1 VKRVHQSLMA
11 LAAIG
16 LLFSFLVY
24 LVYTANLVQFPFDYD
39 QGEGF
44 ELVDTVLFSQFKL
57 PYLNTEKFPFY
68 SSNYPPVYHIIAAP
82 FVPIFGPQYWYGRLL
97 SFLSTLVTAGAIAY
111 AVYREQPNRSIALF
125 AGLAFLSSNTVYH
138 IGPLFRQHIVMVM
151 FETLAIV
158 ILAYAF
164 PRRSWRG
171 LILGAILLIAAGY
184 TKQLAAITAV
194 SILVWM
200 FVRQPRRAILWG
212 LGFAAGGALIFIL
225 LNVASSGEW
234 WRQAIVANAGKIDP
248 LQVFGLFNLWWR
260 LHGFLIILA
269 VIFVVYETYIG
280 RWSLYTIWFLAAAG
294 LGGAA
299 SGTWGG
305 GDSYFSTSI
314 AALCLLSGIAAA
326 RFVNQGWTF
335 TPRWSKPIE
344 RFLQNQRVHAVVLI
358 VIPLL
363 YLGYA
368 RATLKMPTDGPVF
381 GPLAQILGVN
391 ATYEGR
397 FFDSATYDVGGYA
410 HIGHMV
416 TPQDTAA
423 GWQIVDL
430 MRQTEGLVLSE
441 EAGFVLAAGRQV
453 ITNPTQLKNLETA
466 GLFKG
471 TELIEMLEN
480 REFGLLV
487 MRGQLYPS
495 EVLRAMGTHYDWTD
509 TILMN
514 GFEYQIWYPKSAT
527 RSRDGL
533 PHTQP

>member
-1 VKRVHQSLMA
+1 MKRVHQILMIV
-11 LAAIG
+11 AAMG
-16 LLFSFLVY
+16 LLFGFLVY
-24 LVYTANLVQFPFDYD
+24 LVYAANLMQFPFDYD

-44 ELVDTVLFSQFKL
+44 ELVDTVMFSQFKL
-57 PYLNTEKFPFY
+57 PYLNTEEFPFY
-68 SSNYPPVYHIIAAP
+68 SSNYPPFYHILAAP

-111 AVYREQPNRSIALF
+111 AVYREQPHRGIAIL
-125 AGLAFLSSNTVYH
+125 AGLAFLSSNTIYH
-138 IGPLFRQHIVMVM
+138 IGPLFRQHISMVM
-151 FETLAIV
+151 FETLAV
-158 ILAYAF
+158 VVLAYAF

-171 LILGAILLIAAGY
+171 LIVGALLLLAAGY

-212 LGFAAGGALIFIL
+212 IGFTAGGALIFVL
-225 LNVASSGEW
+225 LNMASNGEW

-248 LQVFGLFNLWWR
+248 LRVFGLFNLWWR

-269 VIFVVYETYIG
+269 VIYVVYETYIG

-326 RFVNQGWTF
+326 RFVQQGWLF
-335 TPRWSKPIE
+335 TPRWSRPIGQFFQH
-344 RFLQNQRVHAVVLI
+344 RAVYAALLV

-368 RATLKMPTDGPVF
+368 RATLKMPTDGPIF
-381 GPLAQILGVN
+381 APLAQILGVYS
-391 ATYEGR
+391 TYEGR
-397 FFDSATYDVGGYA
+397 FFDSASYDVGGYA
-410 HIGHMV
+410 QIGHMV
-416 TPQDTAA
+416 TPEDTAA
-423 GWQIVDL
+423 GWQIVER
-430 MRQTEGLVLSE
+430 MRQADGLVLSE
-441 EAGFVLAAGRQV
+441 EAGLSFAAGQEI
-453 ITNPTQLKNLETA
+453 ITNPTQLLNLERA
-466 GLFKG
+466 GLFQG
-471 TELIEMLEN
+471 EALVSMLEN

-487 MRGQLYPS
+487 MRAQFYPY
-495 EVLRAMGTHYDWTD
+495 EVLRAIGTHYDWTE
-509 TILMN
+509 TIRMN
-514 GFEYQIWYPKSAT
+514 GFDYQLWYPKEE
-527 RSRDGL
+527 
-533 PHTQP
+533 

>member
-1 VKRVHQSLMA
+1 MKRVHQSLMV

-24 LVYTANLVQFPFDYD
+24 LVYTANLLQFPFDYD

-57 PYLNTEKFPFY
+57 PYLDTEQFPFY

-82 FVPIFGPQYWYGRLL
+82 FVPLFGPQYWYGRLL

-111 AVYREQPNRSIALF
+111 AVYREQPNRGIALF

-164 PRRSWRG
+164 PRRSWRS

-194 SILVWM
+194 SALVWM
-200 FVRQPRRAILWG
+200 FVRQPRRAIMWG
-212 LGFAAGGALIFIL
+212 IGFAIGGVLIFVL
-225 LNVASSGEW
+225 LNIASGGEW
-234 WRQAIVANAGKIDP
+234 WRQAIVANTGKIDP
-248 LQVFGLFNLWWR
+248 LQVFELFKLWWR

-269 VIFVVYETYIG
+269 VIYVIYETYIG

-326 RFVNQGWTF
+326 RFVEQGWIF
-335 TPRWSKPIE
+335 TPRWSKLIE
-344 RFLQNQRVHAVVLI
+344 RFLQNRVVHAVVLS

-368 RATLKMPTDGPVF
+368 RATLKMPTVGPVF
-381 GPLAQILGVN
+381 APLAQILGVN

-397 FFDSATYDVGGYA
+397 FFDSATYNVQGYA

-416 TPQDTAA
+416 TPEDTAA
-423 GWQIVDL
+423 GWLIVEL
-430 MRQTEGLVLSE
+430 MRGTEGLVLSE
-441 EAGFVLAAGRQV
+441 EAGFALAAGREV
-453 ITNPTQLKNLETA
+453 ITNPTQLLNLERA

-471 TELIEMLEN
+471 DDLVGMLEN
-480 REFGLLV
+480 REFALLV
-487 MRGQLYPS
+487 MRAQFYPFK
-495 EVLRAMGTHYDWTD
+495 VLKAIGTYYTWTY

-514 GFEYQIWYPKSAT
+514 GFEYQIWTPKNAI

-533 PHTQP
+533 HISP